1 MGFDRTGQRHR
12 GLSLIDKR
20 LLKYAGVAYALM
32 ICGSVCSYIRIFSI
46 TEETLEWAKDA
57 DNLL

>member
-1 MGFDRTGQRHR
+1 MTGP
-12 GLSLIDKR
+12 GSGTAGCPLLTKR

-32 ICGSVCSYIRIFSI
+32 ICGSVCSYIRTFST

-57 DNLL
+57 ENLL